1 MPDVF
6 DASKKKHTHSNIP
19 ASLQEI
25 EPAHSSLAA
34 YCPRPLGVTFDLQHK
49 DELVLLMI
57 RQHPI
62 VNVPWIFITILLLL
76 APIVFLPFVPILN
89 FFPAK
94 FHFVAYIGWYLMV
107 FGYALEQ
114 FLVWFFNIYILTDE
128 RVIDMDFYN
137 LLFKRVSEA
146 KIERIEDITTVNS
159 GLLQSIVDFG
169 DVQIQT
175 SAEIPEI
182 EFEKIPH
189 PDRVQKLLS
198 ELIDQEEQ
206 ERIEGRV
213 K

>member
-1 MPDVF
+1 MPDVYN
-6 DASKKKHTHSNIP
+6 AKAKKRSAIP
-19 ASLQEI
+19 KMLAET
-25 EPAHSSLAA
+25 EPAMHALAS
-34 YCPRPLGVTFDLQHK
+34 YCPRPLGVGFDLQHE
-49 DELVLLMI
+49 DEQVLLMI

-62 VNVPWIFITILLLL
+62 VNIPWIVITILLTI
-76 APIVFLPFVPILN
+76 APFVFLPLVPILS
-89 FFPAK
+89 FFPVK
-94 FHFVAYIGWYLMV
+94 FHVIAFIGWYLMV

-114 FLVWFFNIYILTDE
+114 FLVWFFNIYIITDE

-146 KIERIEDITTVNS
+146 KIDRIEDITTANS

-169 DVQIQT
+169 DIQIQT

>member
-1 MPDVF
+1 
-6 DASKKKHTHSNIP
+6 
-19 ASLQEI
+19 
-25 EPAHSSLAA
+25 
-34 YCPRPLGVTFDLQHK
+34 
-49 DELVLLMI
+49 
-57 RQHPI
+57 
-62 VNVPWIFITILLLL
+62 
-76 APIVFLPFVPILN
+76 
-89 FFPAK
+89 
-94 FHFVAYIGWYLMV
+94 MV

-114 FLVWFFNIYILTDE
+114 FLVWFFNIYIITDE

-146 KIERIEDITTVNS
+146 KIDRIEDITTANS

-169 DVQIQT
+169 DIQIQT